1 MEENYVKV
9 RIYDVAMLST
19 PLGSIPAILL
29 EDEEE
34 RVLPILIGR
43 ESALSIKRA
52 LEGEEGPVPLTHD
65 MFLSA
70 LRECGAIVQSAVV
83 YKMEGDRYYAKLV
96 IEVNGERKEIEGRPS
111 DAIAVAIR
119 ATAPLYVS
127 NEIMDTMSVR
137 KSEIA
142 EGE

>member
-1 MEENYVKV
+1 MEEDYVKV

-19 PLGSIPAILL
+19 PLGSIPAVLL
-29 EDEEE
+29 EDEED

-52 LEGEEGPVPLTHD
+52 LEGEFGPVPLTHD

-70 LRECGAIVQSAVV
+70 LRECGASVQSAVV

-96 IEVNGERKEIEGRPS
+96 IEINGERKEIEGRPS

-119 ATAPLYVS
+119 ANAPLYVS
-127 NEIMDTMSVR
+127 SDIMNSMSVR